1 MNNTKPCMKITL
13 TDTKPSIFESKVG
26 GIGYIPHDKDFPT
39 DSNGNQLRLLAQI
52 ECEKIQ
58 LDGFMKTGLLQFWI
72 LNNDTSC
79 MYGWRTTNQDGFR
92 VIYYPEI
99 DKTVTQDEIESKFV
113 KNEYDN
119 NEYYDFPVFRG
130 GMSPVFC
137 ECGMSFEKSEN
148 QYVDRWSILT
158 NEEHDEITG
167 HKVGGYPYLINN
179 DPRSE
184 MKNGAYYDFLLFQLY
199 SDYNFSLNRYAN
211 RNRYLKTIN
220 RLKGMYNKV
229 YLLGNFFIN
238 SEKLKQ
244 CDFSDVLYNWDCC

>member
-26 GIGYIPHDKDFPT
+26 GLGYIPHDKDFPT

-72 LNNDTSC
+72 LNDGNC
-79 MYGWRTTNQDGFR
+79 GFVFHNPTNQDGFK

-99 DKTVTQDEIESKFV
+99 DKTVTPEEIENKFV

-119 NEYYDFPVFRG
+119 DPYYFPVFR
-130 GMSPVFC
+130 

-148 QYVDRWSILT
+148 RFVEYS
-158 NEEHDEITG
+158 EEIPEEVYEDVYDENSG
-167 HKVGGYPYLINN
+167 HKVGGYPVFVQS
-179 DPRSE
+179 DPRIDEE
-184 MKNGAYYDFLLFQLY
+184 MLENYDFLLFQL
-199 SDYNFSLNRYAN
+199 D
-211 RNRYLKTIN
+211 TDDID
-220 RLKGMYNKV
+220 GEDVVMWGDCGV
-229 YLLGNFFIN
+229 GNFFIN

-244 CDFSDVLYNWDCC
+244 CDFSDVLYNWNCC

>member
-1 MNNTKPCMKITL
+1 MNNIKPCMKITL

-72 LNNDTSC
+72 MNDDDSG
-79 MYGWRTTNQDGFR
+79 MDFDNQTNQDGFR
-92 VIYYPEI
+92 VIYYPEV
-99 DKTVTQDEIESKFV
+99 DKTVTPEEIESKFV
-113 KNEYDN
+113 KNEYDD
-119 NEYYDFPVFRG
+119 EPYYFPVFR
-130 GMSPVFC
+130 

-148 QYVDRWSILT
+148 RYVDYYSELSD
-158 NEEHDEITG
+158 EEWEENTG
-167 HKVGGYPYLINN
+167 HKVGGYPVFTQN
-179 DPRSE
+179 DPRDE
-184 MKNGAYYDFLLFQLY
+184 KQLEYYDFLLFQL
-199 SDYNFSLNRYAN
+199 DTDDLD
-211 RNRYLKTIN
+211 
-220 RLKGMYNKV
+220 GDDVVMWGDCGV
-229 YLLGNFFIN
+229 GNFFIN

>member
-1 MNNTKPCMKITL
+1 MSVSVKPCMKITL

-26 GIGYIPHDKDFPT
+26 GLGYIPHDKDFPT

-72 LNNDTSC
+72 LNDNVLGMDVW
-79 MYGWRTTNQDGFR
+79 GTTNQDGFR

-99 DKTVTQDEIESKFV
+99 DKTVTKNEIERKFV
-113 KNEYDN
+113 KNEYDD
-119 NEYYDFPVFRG
+119 NEEDWFPVFR
-130 GMSPVFC
+130 

-148 QYVDRWSILT
+148 RYIDYYSELS
-158 NEEHDEITG
+158 EEEWEENTG
-167 HKVGGYPYLINN
+167 HKVGGYPIFTQN
-179 DPRSE
+179 DPRDE
-184 MKNGAYYDFLLFQLY
+184 KQLEYYDFLLFQLDTDCIGEEDVVMWGD
-199 SDYNFSLNRYAN
+199 S
-211 RNRYLKTIN
+211 
-220 RLKGMYNKV
+220 GV
-229 YLLGNFFIN
+229 GNFFIN